1 MTSGTDVM
9 NDESTTNGRAAK
21 RPRRAGRAS
30 VLYDAPG
37 PQARLRYNVYTF
49 LTILVLLLVAWFVF
63 VRMGERGQWEA
74 DKWLPFLTPELW
86 TTYVLPGLGG
96 TLGAAAVAAVLAL
109 AFGMVF
115 GIARLSDHA
124 WVRIPAAV
132 VVEFFRAI
140 PLLIMI
146 FFLMRGS
153 WALFGTSIS
162 TFWAVV
168 LGLMFYNG
176 SVLAEIVRAG
186 ILSIPKGQSEAAFS
200 IGLRKGAVTR
210 LILLPQAISAML
222 PAIIAQLVVLLKD
235 TALGY
240 VIGYSDLLNQWRNL
254 SSAYI
259 NLIPAAIVIALIYIA
274 INVALGYLATWL
286 ERRNQRSVKTQAAA
300 VTGPAEVGVSAAAPP
315 ADGGPADGTG
325 TPRA

>member
-1 MTSGTDVM
+1 MNDKPTTSGT
-9 NDESTTNGRAAK
+9 AK
-21 RPRRAGRAS
+21 RPRRQAQAS

-49 LTILVLLLVAWFVF
+49 LTILGLLLVAWFVF
-63 VRMGERGQWEA
+63 VRMDEREQWEA
-74 DKWLPFLTPELW
+74 EKWQPFFTSQLW

-115 GIARLSDHA
+115 GIARLSDHV

-153 WALFGTSIS
+153 WSLFGTSIS

-186 ILSIPKGQSEAAFS
+186 IQSIPRGQSEAALS

-210 LILLPQAISAML
+210 LILLPQAITAML

-274 INVALGYLATWL
+274 LNVALGYLATWL
-286 ERRNQRSVKTQAAA
+286 ERRNQRSVRSQTKA
-300 VTGPAEVGVSAAAPP
+300 VTGPAEVGVSAAGPTA
-315 ADGGPADGTG
+315 GGGAAG
-325 TPRA
+325 PRA